1 VIEQACRL
9 GRMLMMLRTGC
20 IWRTVCM
27 VSTKGGGLAPDEP
40 DPQTAAADV
49 LPWTEYRSV

>member
-1 VIEQACRL
+1 MIEQACRL